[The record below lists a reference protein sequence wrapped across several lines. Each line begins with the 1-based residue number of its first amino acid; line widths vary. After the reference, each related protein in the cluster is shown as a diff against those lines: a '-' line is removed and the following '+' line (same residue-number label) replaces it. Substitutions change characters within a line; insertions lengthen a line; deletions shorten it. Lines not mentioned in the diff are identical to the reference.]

1 MYLNIGD
8 QRVIVDAEFAEQDF
22 VRDVEKKV
30 SSLYRKLRLAFPA
43 RANREILAMVA
54 YKYAWFYEDLKA
66 KMNEAQT
73 EVNECIKAIDTDLNS
88 SEEPEDYFIAP
99 DPEK

>member
-8 QRVIVDAEFAEQDF
+8 QRVVVDAGLAEQEF
-22 VRDVEKKV
+22 VRKVEKKV
-30 SSLYRKLRLAFPA
+30 SDLYRKLRLDFPA

-54 YKYAWFYEDLKA
+54 YKYAWYYEDLRARMDAATK
-66 KMNEAQT
+66 
-73 EVNECIKAIDTDLNS
+73 EVNECLNAIDADLDS
-88 SEEPEDYFIAP
+88 TEEDGDYYIAP